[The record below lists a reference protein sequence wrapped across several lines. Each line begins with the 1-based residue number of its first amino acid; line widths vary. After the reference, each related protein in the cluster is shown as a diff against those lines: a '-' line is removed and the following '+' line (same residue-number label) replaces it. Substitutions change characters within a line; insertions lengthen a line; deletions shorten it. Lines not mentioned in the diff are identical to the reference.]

1 MTDAQ
6 LGTMLTVDMV
16 ADRMG
21 VSERTVFRWIEAGN
35 LKAFR
40 MGRVLRISE
49 AELIDFIDERTC
61 I

>member
-6 LGTMLTVDMV
+6 LGTMWTVEMV

-21 VSERTVFRWIEAGN
+21 VSERTVFRWIKTGR

-40 MGRVLRISE
+40 MGRVLRIRE
-49 AELIDFIDERTC
+49 AELIDFIDERTGF
-61 I
+61 

>member
-6 LGTMLTVDMV
+6 LGTMLTVEIV

-21 VSERTVFRWIEAGN
+21 VSERTVFRWIKAGH

-40 MGRVLRISE
+40 MGRVLRIPE
-49 AELIDFIDERTC
+49 AELIDFIDERTHF
-61 I
+61 

>member
-6 LGTMLTVDMV
+6 LGTMLTAEMV

-21 VSERTVFRWIEAGN
+21 VSERTVFRWIKTGR

-40 MGRVLRISE
+40 MGRVLRIPE
-49 AELIDFIDERTC
+49 AELIDFIDERTGF
-61 I
+61 

>member
-6 LGTMLTVDMV
+6 LGTMLTVEIV

-21 VSERTVFRWIEAGN
+21 VSERTVFRWIKAGH

-40 MGRVLRISE
+40 MGRVLRIPE
-49 AELIDFIDERTC
+49 AELIDFIDERTSF
-61 I
+61 